1 MIRIIIIA
9 YKEPNTIAKAISSFK
24 EQKLNKKY
32 KIYVVCPD
40 LETKNEFLRFKDVLH
55 IQDESKGKPSAL
67 NLVFKKFTNKN
78 DIMIFT
84 DGDVFVGKDSLK
96 ELLSY
101 FSNKEVGAVSGH
113 PISLNPKDN
122 ILGYW
127 SFVLTNMA
135 HKLRLSGKNFVCTG
149 YLMAIRNIV
158 GSIPENS
165 LSDDAI
171 ISNIILDKGYKI
183 FYAPNALVYVKYPT
197 TFKDWTNQKIR
208 SAGGYYQIRSFT
220 KSNIKMR
227 RSFASESLGFL
238 EVFIYAKKS
247 KEFIYTIL
255 LLFARLYLW
264 FMIFIKIKIRKQN
277 FNKIW
282 SRIESTK

>member
-1 MIRIIIIA
+1 MIRIVIIA
-9 YKEPNTIAKAISSFK
+9 YKEYNTIAKAISSFK

-40 LETKNEFLRFKDVLH
+40 LETKNEVLKFNDVVH

-67 NLVFKKFTNKN
+67 NLVFRKFKNKN
-78 DIMIFT
+78 DILILT
-84 DGDVFVGKDSLK
+84 DGDVFVGDNSLK
-96 ELLSY
+96 ELLDY
-101 FSNKEVGAVSGH
+101 FSDKNVGAVSGH
-113 PISLNPKDN
+113 PVSLNPKDN

-127 SFVLTNMA
+127 SFVLTNIA
-135 HKLRLSGKNFVCTG
+135 HKLRLSGKNFVCSG

-158 GSIPENS
+158 QNIPEDS

-171 ISNIILDKGYKI
+171 ISNIIIDKGYKI
-183 FYAPNALVYVKYPT
+183 SYAPNALVYVKYPT
-197 TFKDWTNQKIR
+197 TFKDWINQKIR
-208 SAGGYYQIRSFT
+208 SAGGYYQIKSFT

-238 EVFIYAKKS
+238 EVFIYAKNFR
-247 KEFIYTIL
+247 EFIYTIL

-264 FMIFIKIKIRKQN
+264 FMIFIKIRIKKQS

-282 SRIESTK
+282 ARIESTK